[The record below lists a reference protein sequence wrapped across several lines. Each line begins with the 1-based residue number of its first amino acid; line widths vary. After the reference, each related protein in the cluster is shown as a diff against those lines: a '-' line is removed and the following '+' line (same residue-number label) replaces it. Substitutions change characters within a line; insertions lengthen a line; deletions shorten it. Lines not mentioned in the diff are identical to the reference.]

1 VKILLFLNLKV
12 IMQLELVRH
21 TLQKKTCYEM
31 WKGTTWY
38 REESLNSF
46 VQQRVKIECKKK
58 ARSPLLPAGVERGP
72 CENSDSFQ
80 FTGNSSR
87 TCDSYFAIKTEQE
100 M

>member
-1 VKILLFLNLKV
+1 
-12 IMQLELVRH
+12 MQLELVRH
-21 TLQKKTCYEM
+21 TLQKKPVTRCEKEQPGTGKKVKFFCPATC
-31 WKGTTWY
+31 K
-38 REESLNSF
+38 
-46 VQQRVKIECKKK
+46 QECKKK
-58 ARSPLLPAGVERGP
+58 SRSPLLPAAVERGP

>member
-1 VKILLFLNLKV
+1 
-12 IMQLELVRH
+12 MQLELVRH
-21 TLQKKTCYEM
+21 TLQKKPVTRCGKEQPGTGKKVKFFCPATC
-31 WKGTTWY
+31 K
-38 REESLNSF
+38 
-46 VQQRVKIECKKK
+46 QECRKK
-58 ARSPLLPAGVERGP
+58 ARSPLLPAAVERGP